1 MLYCPRLKNGKLIP
15 LSWPVAAYRLLNH
28 ICWPLRDDAGYL
40 LRLYDRFF
48 WAFGFFIFMQ
58 HNDAELRYIIVNNN
72 NLDEMLICG
81 PTYLVLVEIH
91 LRAFQ
96 LGLKK
101 EAFKRFLQKFYAEIY
116 IDESSHPKLY
126 ANIQKSL
133 RPIWFYSLL
142 YFSTLSS
149 YVIMPVI
156 NYLNNV
162 KAPLYKMYYPFDI
175 TPNPIYVAIV
185 LSNIWVGFTVITM
198 VSGEDNVLSE
208 VMLHL
213 NGRFLLLQQ
222 KLRHDA
228 ERLLHVVDDRN
239 IADGLRRRIIEAIEE
254 NVRLYKFAEDFERE
268 FSFRIFVN
276 LSFSAGLLCVLG
288 FKVYTTNEMSSTFYE
303 CNWELVLL
311 KSGDTKAN
319 VRLMKTL
326 LLAISTSQKP
336 FVLTGFKYF
345 SVSLTAVLKILQGA
359 GSYFTFLTSMP
370 EHQVSERHNSYSVVQ
385 MRHKSKTLYGGT
397 KLNEKFSPKHFA
409 IEFAQFT
416 HPHTCLWRIQTS
428 QGTRHSIDAQKLS
441 WRFTQSDSGNGS
453 GLLSGKITTICGKWH
468 LCVNATPTPILE
480 NACILSRS
488 IAANGKH
495 THAHLQCAHINSL
508 TDVDDDDKSNGV

>member
-1 MLYCPRLKNGKLIP
+1 MLYRPRLKNGKLIP

-28 ICWPLRDDAGYL
+28 VCWPLRDDASYL

-48 WAFGFFIFMQ
+48 WAFGFCIFMQ

-81 PTYLVLVEIH
+81 PTYLILVEIH

-101 EAFKRFLQKFYAEIY
+101 DAFKRFLQKFYATIY

-149 YVIMPVI
+149 YIIIPII

-162 KAPLYKMYYPFDI
+162 KVPLYKMYYPFDI
-175 TPNPIYVAIV
+175 TSNAIYVAIV

-198 VSGEDNVLSE
+198 VTGEDNVLSE

-239 IADGLRRRIIEAIEE
+239 IADGLRRRVIEAIEE

-276 LSFSAGLLCVLG
+276 LSFSAGLLCILG
-288 FKVYTTNEMSSTFYE
+288 FKVYTTNEMSYTFYE

-311 KSGDTKAN
+311 KSGDSKAN

-326 LLAISTSQKP
+326 LLAISTIQKP

-359 GSYFTFLTSMP
+359 GSYFTFLTSM
-370 EHQVSERHNSYSVVQ
+370 R
-385 MRHKSKTLYGGT
+385 
-397 KLNEKFSPKHFA
+397 
-409 IEFAQFT
+409 
-416 HPHTCLWRIQTS
+416 
-428 QGTRHSIDAQKLS
+428 
-441 WRFTQSDSGNGS
+441 
-453 GLLSGKITTICGKWH
+453 
-468 LCVNATPTPILE
+468 
-480 NACILSRS
+480 
-488 IAANGKH
+488 
-495 THAHLQCAHINSL
+495 
-508 TDVDDDDKSNGV
+508 

>member
-1 MLYCPRLKNGKLIP
+1 MLYRPRLKNGKLIP

-28 ICWPLRDDAGYL
+28 ICWPLRDDASYL

-116 IDESSHPKLY
+116 IDDYFIVFTFILRRSSHPKLY

-149 YVIMPVI
+149 YVIMPVV

-228 ERLLHVVDDRN
+228 ERLLHVVGDRN

-288 FKVYTTNEMSSTFYE
+288 FKVYTNPMASFGFIFWICAKIMEMILVGQLGSGLIYTTNEMSSTFYE

-345 SVSLTAVLKILQGA
+345 SVSLTAVLK
-359 GSYFTFLTSMP
+359 
-370 EHQVSERHNSYSVVQ
+370 VSSTGVE
-385 MRHKSKTLYGGT
+385 
-397 KLNEKFSPKHFA
+397 
-409 IEFAQFT
+409 
-416 HPHTCLWRIQTS
+416 
-428 QGTRHSIDAQKLS
+428 
-441 WRFTQSDSGNGS
+441 
-453 GLLSGKITTICGKWH
+453 LL
-468 LCVNATPTPILE
+468 
-480 NACILSRS
+480 
-488 IAANGKH
+488 
-495 THAHLQCAHINSL
+495 
-508 TDVDDDDKSNGV
+508 

>member
-1 MLYCPRLKNGKLIP
+1 RSVIINVMLYCPRLKNGKLIP

-116 IDESSHPKLY
+116 IDESSYPKLY

-288 FKVYTTNEMSSTFYE
+288 FKVYTSEKAPVGVSAGSNIDEIIYDFEVMTVTSDVGAKSRNPMASFGFIFWICAKIMEMILVGQLGSGLIYTTNEMSSTFYE

-359 GSYFTFLTSMP
+359 GSYFTFLTSM
-370 EHQVSERHNSYSVVQ
+370 R
-385 MRHKSKTLYGGT
+385 K
-397 KLNEKFSPKHFA
+397 
-409 IEFAQFT
+409 
-416 HPHTCLWRIQTS
+416 
-428 QGTRHSIDAQKLS
+428 
-441 WRFTQSDSGNGS
+441 
-453 GLLSGKITTICGKWH
+453 
-468 LCVNATPTPILE
+468 
-480 NACILSRS
+480 
-488 IAANGKH
+488 
-495 THAHLQCAHINSL
+495 
-508 TDVDDDDKSNGV
+508 